1 MCLCPSAGDA
11 RVWVRGGRR
20 SGIPSRRRPIRSPT
34 DYEGMITDT
43 HCGAKH
49 DPSIARSATD
59 CVRACVHGGAQF
71 ALVFGDRTYILR
83 GDPAVFKRL
92 AGERARVAGTLNGN
106 TITVSSAAS
115 EE

>member
-1 MCLCPSAGDA
+1 MLGSGSEAAVGVES
-11 RVWVRGGRR
+11 RQGGAA
-20 SGIPSRRRPIRSPT
+20 SGPQQT
-34 DYEGMITDT
+34 YEGMITDT

-106 TITVSSAAS
+106 TITVSSTAS